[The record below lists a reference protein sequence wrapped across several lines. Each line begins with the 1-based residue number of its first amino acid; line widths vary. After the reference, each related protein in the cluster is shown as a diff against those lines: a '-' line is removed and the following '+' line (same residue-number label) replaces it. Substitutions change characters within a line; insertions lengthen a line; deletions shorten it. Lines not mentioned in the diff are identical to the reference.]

1 MWKSKFYGAFVLNHP
16 VVLHA
21 IDATPARWRGDAVSS
36 PLDRA
41 RTAASSPRNDLV
53 KNCRVHPTHWLIST
67 QVTRLAL
74 DLVLD
79 SIDATCKQLAGLS
92 PLKDLSPMRHAAECS
107 APALFMQ
114 ARSDRIIALKHVEAL
129 ANRYGGSRKL
139 AIVDGTHSSP
149 RNGAARQFVARYLKK
164 HVRLPEDAVVADGAA
179 RDRALELAPW
189 HRARAALPPA

>member
-1 MWKSKFYGAFVLNHP
+1 MPFLTARPSQDGR
-16 VVLHA
+16 VVA
-21 IDATPARWRGDAVSS
+21 E
-36 PLDRA
+36 
-41 RTAASSPRNDLV
+41 
-53 KNCRVHPTHWLIST
+53 KVHPTHWLIST

>member
-1 MWKSKFYGAFVLNHP
+1 M
-16 VVLHA
+16 
-21 IDATPARWRGDAVSS
+21 
-36 PLDRA
+36 
-41 RTAASSPRNDLV
+41 
-53 KNCRVHPTHWLIST
+53 IST

>member
-1 MWKSKFYGAFVLNHP
+1 M
-16 VVLHA
+16 
-21 IDATPARWRGDAVSS
+21 
-36 PLDRA
+36 
-41 RTAASSPRNDLV
+41 
-53 KNCRVHPTHWLIST
+53 
-67 QVTRLAL
+67 TRLAL

-107 APALFMQ
+107 APALFTQ

-164 HVRLPEDAVVADGAA
+164 HVRLPEDAAVADGAA
-179 RDRALELAPW
+179 RDRALGELRRDAEKAKEAAEALARDKAAATW
-189 HRARAALPPA
+189 EKDALAEDAGAARAESHVHSYTHHRQVTTVLTCLFDTSR